1 MLARY
6 GWSYERTGDSEWRT
20 GFQGEKRTHSMVISL
35 TGTCVSFEVRP
46 LIDVL
51 VDCGRW
57 PRLPREL
64 LELNGRLKL
73 VKVAVTEEGEVALAC
88 QVLAATL
95 SYDAFSR
102 LLGIIGYYAEEVGP
116 EILSRLTAA
125 VQAPAQQLLC

>member
-6 GWSYERTGDSEWRT
+6 GWSFERIGADAWRT
-20 GFQGEKRTHSMVISL
+20 GFQGEKRSHSMHISL
-35 TGTCVSFEVRP
+35 SGTCVSFEVRP

-73 VKVAVTEEGEVALAC
+73 VKVAVNEDGEVTLAC
-88 QVLAATL
+88 QVLTASL

-116 EILSRLTAA
+116 EILARLTAA
-125 VQAPAQQLLC
+125 SQAPTQQLLC